1 MFVSKDVARHF
12 GFKSAEAALRGLYH
26 RVRQGWVQ
34 NCLSLKAVR
43 VCYLLNWLSSPLRA
57 VLVCAWAAEGADALG
72 PDGLI
77 VHSDAFPPKALV
89 DTLGAGDTFNA
100 AVIYTLSNGEIFYCP
115 SGQQWDIILS
125 KSETLYCPSG
135 QLWYIILSSCPTMQ
149 PYTVQQWDMILS
161 NSETLYCPTLWRY
174 IVQQWDI
181 IPSNYPTM
189 KLYTVRQCKIILSN
203 CKVHYIRITNINQ
216 H

>member
-1 MFVSKDVARHF
+1 MNTVYCIYTVTGSISFQVFVSKDVARHF

-100 AVIYTLSNGEIFYCP
+100 AVIYTLSNLEIFYCP

-125 KSETLYCPSG
+125 KSETLYCLSG

-149 PYTVQQWDMILS
+149 PYTVQQWD
-161 NSETLYCPTLWRY
+161 
-174 IVQQWDI
+174 I

-189 KLYTVRQCKIILSN
+189 KLYTVRQCEIILSN